1 MNKAHVTLQPSLDRI
16 AFAKMLCCFR
26 QCALY
31 ILFHWRYTM
40 LDLRKIGAYISKL
53 RKDQDLTQLE
63 LADQLN
69 VSHQAV
75 SKWERGESLPDI
87 GTLPQFA
94 RLFGKTV
101 DDILN
106 AGDNT
111 ENREHQHLGTIVEEI
126 AENRPDQV
134 AEMVNTGEVEMEEL
148 VELAPFVKAS
158 ALHKVT
164 ERVDSSILNL
174 DVIMRLAPFLG
185 TGILDEL
192 VHQADEGSVSWNS
205 VQGLA
210 PFISRETLSRLVE
223 RVTDGT
229 IDANRIMSL
238 APFLDRENLEKL
250 INGVEAEQL
259 SPDLLASLAPFVD
272 QGTLSRMVT
281 ILLNKVK

>member
-1 MNKAHVTLQPSLDRI
+1 
-16 AFAKMLCCFR
+16 
-26 QCALY
+26 
-31 ILFHWRYTM
+31 M

-75 SKWERGESLPDI
+75 SKWERGDSLPDI
-87 GTLPQFA
+87 GTLPKFA

-111 ENREHQHLGTIVEEI
+111 EIREHPHLGTIVEEI
-126 AENRPDQV
+126 AENRPEQV
-134 AEMVNTGEVEMEEL
+134 AEMVNTGEAELEEL
-148 VELAPFVKAS
+148 VEVAPFVKAS

-164 ERVDSSILNL
+164 ERLDSSVLKL
-174 DVIMRLAPFLG
+174 DVIMKLAPFLG
-185 TGILDEL
+185 TGTLDEL
-192 VHQADEGSVSWNS
+192 VRQAEEGSLSWHS

-210 PFISRETLSRLVE
+210 PFISRETLSRLVD
-223 RVTDGT
+223 RVADGT
-229 IDANRIMSL
+229 IDADQIISL
-238 APFLDRENLEKL
+238 APFLDKENLEKL
-250 INGVEAEQL
+250 IGGVDAKHL

-281 ILLNKVK
+281 NLLNKVK